1 MKKYLALLLVLVMV
15 LSLAAC
21 ATKTEPETTTEPEKT
36 TTEPAP
42 AEETKDEEPAPA
54 EETKEEEPT
63 EEPADNTEYAVAMIT
78 DYGDITDQSFNQTTY
93 EACKA
98 FCEDNGVEFSYFK
111 PAGDNTADRVAMIE
125 KAVDEG
131 YNVIVMPGYAFGG
144 AIVEAAPEFP
154 DVKFIALDVAKG
166 DLLEAGVAKAGES
179 YDYNPDNWDLEKYV
193 DMSNVYCAIYQEEL
207 CGYMAGY
214 AAVKL
219 GYKSLGFLG
228 GMAVPAVIR
237 YGYGFV
243 QGVDAA
249 AADLGL
255 SDVTVK
261 YVYGGQFFG
270 DADITAVM
278 DTWYA
283 GGTEVVFACG
293 GGIYTSAVDAAKKAN
308 GKVIGVDVDQ
318 AGVIANYAGVDGL
331 TVTSAMKGLYP
342 ATYDTLNDVIINGNW
357 ANYVGQIATLGLV
370 SADDPEANYVQI
382 PMGEGTQWSDSFTQD
397 DYKAMVADMYNGVIT
412 VSNDIS
418 KTASDFATVITVD
431 DQGAIK
437 G

>member
-1 MKKYLALLLVLVMV
+1 MKKFFALLLSLAMV
-15 LSLAAC
+15 LALVAC
-21 ATKTEPETTTEPEKT
+21 GQKDPTPDKPDTPDDPQTKV
-36 TTEPAP
+36 
-42 AEETKDEEPAPA
+42 
-54 EETKEEEPT
+54 
-63 EEPADNTEYAVAMIT
+63 EYKVAMIT

-98 FCEDNGVEFSYFK
+98 FAEDNSIEFSYFK

-131 YNVIVMPGYAFGG
+131 FNVIVMPGYAFGG

-154 DVKFIALDVAKG
+154 DVKFIALDVAAG
-166 DLLEAGVAKAGES
+166 DLLETAVAKAGET
-179 YDYNPDNWDLEKYV
+179 YDYTPENWDLNKYV
-193 DMSNVYCAIYQEEL
+193 DMSNVYCAVYQEEL

-219 GYKSLGFLG
+219 GYKNLGFLG
-228 GMAVPAVIR
+228 GMAVPAVVR

-255 SDVTVK
+255 TDVK
-261 YVYGGQFFG
+261 LNYIYGGQFFG

-278 DTWYA
+278 DTWYQ

-308 GKVIGVDVDQ
+308 AKVIGVDVDQ
-318 AGVIANYAGVDGL
+318 AGVIANYAGVEGM

-342 ATYDTLNDVIINGNW
+342 ATYDTLTDVIVNGNW
-357 ANYVGQIATLGLV
+357 EKYVGKIETLGLV
-370 SADDPEANYVQI
+370 SGTDPEANYVQI
-382 PMGEGTQWSDSFTQD
+382 PMGDGTQWSDSFTQD
-397 DYKAMVADMYNGVIT
+397 DYKAMVADMFSGKIT
-412 VSNDIS
+412 VSNDTT
-418 KTASDFATVITVD
+418 KAPTDFATAITVNALG
-431 DQGAIK
+431 QIK

>member
-1 MKKYLALLLVLVMV
+1 MKKFLAVL
-15 LSLAAC
+15 LSLAMILALAAC
-21 ATKTEPETTTEPEKT
+21 GQKETTTT
-36 TTEPAP
+36 TDDTQTADDTQTES
-42 AEETKDEEPAPA
+42 
-54 EETKEEEPT
+54 
-63 EEPADNTEYAVAMIT
+63 EYKVAMIT

-98 FCEDNGVEFSYFK
+98 FAEDNGIEFSYFK

-131 YNVIVMPGYAFGG
+131 FNVIVMPGYAFGG

-154 DVKFIALDVAKG
+154 EVKFIALDVAKG
-166 DLLEAGVAKAGES
+166 DLLETAVAKAGET
-179 YDYNPDNWDLEKYV
+179 YDYTPENWDLDKYV
-193 DMSNVYCAIYQEEL
+193 DMSNVYCAVYQEEL

-219 GYKSLGFLG
+219 GYKNLGFLG
-228 GMAVPAVIR
+228 GMAVPAVVR

-255 SDVTVK
+255 TDVK
-261 YVYGGQFFG
+261 LNYIYGGQFFG

-293 GGIYTSAVDAAKKAN
+293 GGIYTSAVDAAKKVD

-318 AGVIANYAGVDGL
+318 AGVIANYAGVEGM

-342 ATYDTLNDVIINGNW
+342 ATYDTLTDVVVNGNW
-357 ANYVGQIATLGLV
+357 DKYVGQIATLGLV
-370 SADDPEANYVQI
+370 SGTDPELNYVQI
-382 PMGEGTQWSDSFTQD
+382 PMGDGTQWSDSFTQD
-397 DYKAMVADMYNGVIT
+397 DYKALVADMFDGKIV
-412 VSNDIS
+412 VSNDTT
-418 KTASDFATVITVD
+418 KAPGDFATVITVD
-431 DQGAIK
+431 DQGSIK

>member
-1 MKKYLALLLVLVMV
+1 MKKFFALLLSLAMV
-15 LSLAAC
+15 LALVAC
-21 ATKTEPETTTEPEKT
+21 GQKETTTPDDTQTPDDTTPEV
-36 TTEPAP
+36 
-42 AEETKDEEPAPA
+42 
-54 EETKEEEPT
+54 
-63 EEPADNTEYAVAMIT
+63 EYKVAMIT

-98 FCEDNGVEFSYFK
+98 FAEDNSIEFSYFK

-131 YNVIVMPGYAFGG
+131 FNVIVMPGYAFGG

-154 DVKFIALDVAKG
+154 DVKFIALDVAAG
-166 DLLEAGVAKAGES
+166 DLLETAVAKAGES
-179 YDYNPDNWDLEKYV
+179 YDFTPENWDLNKYV

-219 GYKSLGFLG
+219 GYKNLGFLG
-228 GMAVPAVIR
+228 GMAVPAVQRYGLGFVR

-249 AADLGL
+249 AADMGL
-255 SDVTVK
+255 TDVKVN
-261 YVYGGQFFG
+261 YIYGGQFFG

-278 DTWYA
+278 DTWYQ

-308 GKVIGVDVDQ
+308 AKVIGVDVDQ
-318 AGVIANYAGVDGL
+318 AGVIAKYAGVDGM

-342 ATYDTLNDVIINGNW
+342 ATYDTLTDVIVNGNW
-357 ANYVGQIATLGLV
+357 DKYVGKIATLGLV
-370 SADDPEANYVQI
+370 SGTDPEANYVQI
-382 PMGEGTQWSDSFTQD
+382 PMGDGTQWSDSFTQD
-397 DYKAMVADMYNGVIT
+397 DYKAMVKDMFDGKIT
-412 VSNDIS
+412 VSNDTT
-418 KTASDFATVITVD
+418 KAPTDFATAITVNA
-431 DQGAIK
+431 QGQIK

>member
-1 MKKYLALLLVLVMV
+1 MKKFFALLLSLAMV
-15 LSLAAC
+15 LALVAC
-21 ATKTEPETTTEPEKT
+21 GQKDPTPDTPDTPDDPQTKV
-36 TTEPAP
+36 
-42 AEETKDEEPAPA
+42 
-54 EETKEEEPT
+54 
-63 EEPADNTEYAVAMIT
+63 EYKVAMIT

-98 FCEDNGVEFSYFK
+98 FAEDNSIEFSYFK

-131 YNVIVMPGYAFGG
+131 FNVIVMPGYAFGG

-154 DVKFIALDVAKG
+154 DVKFIALDVAAG
-166 DLLEAGVAKAGES
+166 DLLETAVAKAGEA
-179 YDYNPDNWDLEKYV
+179 YDYTPENWDLNKYV
-193 DMSNVYCAIYQEEL
+193 DMSNVYCAVYQEEL

-219 GYKSLGFLG
+219 GYKNLGFLG
-228 GMAVPAVIR
+228 GMAVPAVVR

-249 AADLGL
+249 AADMGL
-255 SDVTVK
+255 TDVKVN
-261 YVYGGQFFG
+261 YIYGGQFFG

-278 DTWYA
+278 DTWYQ

-308 GKVIGVDVDQ
+308 AKVIGVDVDQ
-318 AGVIANYAGVDGL
+318 AGVIAKYAAGDGADEATIAQYLDL

-342 ATYDTLNDVIINGNW
+342 ATYDTLTDVIVNGNW
-357 ANYVGQIATLGLV
+357 DKYVGKIETLGLV
-370 SADDPEANYVQI
+370 SGTDPEANYVQI
-382 PMGEGTQWSDSFTQD
+382 PMGDGTQWSDSFTQD
-397 DYKAMVADMYNGVIT
+397 DYKAMVADMFDGKVT
-412 VSNDIS
+412 VSNDT
-418 KTASDFATVITVD
+418 KKAAKDFATVITVN
-431 DQGAIK
+431 DQGQIK

>member
-1 MKKYLALLLVLVMV
+1 MKKYLALLLALVMS
-15 LSLAAC
+15 LSLFAC
-21 ATKTEPETTTEPEKT
+21 GKKEGDDNKDKDKTEYK
-36 TTEPAP
+36 
-42 AEETKDEEPAPA
+42 
-54 EETKEEEPT
+54 
-63 EEPADNTEYAVAMIT
+63 VAMIT

-98 FCEDNGVEFSYFK
+98 FAEKNKIEFKYYK

-125 KAVDEG
+125 SAVEEG
-131 YNVIVMPGYAFGG
+131 FNVIVMPGYAFGG
-144 AIVEAAPEFP
+144 AIVEAAPQHK

-166 DLLEAGVAKAGES
+166 DLLEAGVAKAGEK
-179 YDYNPDNWDLEKYV
+179 YDYNPDNWELSKYV

-219 GYKSLGFLG
+219 GYKNLGFLG
-228 GMAVPAVIR
+228 GMAVPAVVR

-249 AADLGL
+249 AAEMKLT
-255 SDVTVK
+255 DVKVN
-261 YVYGGQFFG
+261 YIYGGQFFG

-278 DTWYA
+278 DTWYN

-293 GGIYTSAVDAAKKAN
+293 GGIYTSAVDAAKKVN
-308 GKVIGVDVDQ
+308 GAKVIGVDVDQ
-318 AGVIANYAGVDGL
+318 AGVIAKYAAGEGADQATIDGFKAL

-342 ATYDTLNDVIINGNW
+342 ATFDTLTDVIVKGNW
-357 ANYVGQIATLGLV
+357 DNYKGKIQNLGLV
-370 SADDPEANYVQI
+370 SGDDPTLNYVQI
-382 PMGEGTQWSDSFTQD
+382 PMESTQWKDGAFTQD
-397 DYKAMVADMYNGVIT
+397 NYKAMVKEMFDGTLT
-412 VSNDIS
+412 VSNDIT
-418 KTASDFATVITVD
+418 KAAKDFATVITVD
-431 DQGAIK
+431 DQGKIK

>member
-1 MKKYLALLLVLVMV
+1 MKKLFALLLSLAMV
-15 LSLAAC
+15 LALVAC
-21 ATKTEPETTTEPEKT
+21 GQKDPTPDTPDTPDDTTPEV
-36 TTEPAP
+36 
-42 AEETKDEEPAPA
+42 
-54 EETKEEEPT
+54 
-63 EEPADNTEYAVAMIT
+63 EYKIAMIT

-98 FCEDNGVEFSYFK
+98 FAEDNSIEFSYFK

-131 YNVIVMPGYAFGG
+131 FNVIVMPGYAFGG

-154 DVKFIALDVAKG
+154 DVKFIALDVAAG
-166 DLLEAGVAKAGES
+166 DLLETAVAKAGET
-179 YDYNPDNWDLEKYV
+179 YDYTPENWDLNKYV
-193 DMSNVYCAIYQEEL
+193 DMSNVYCAVYQEEL

-219 GYKSLGFLG
+219 GYKNLGFLG
-228 GMAVPAVIR
+228 GMSVPAVVR

-249 AADLGL
+249 AADMGL
-255 SDVTVK
+255 TDVKVN
-261 YVYGGQFFG
+261 YIYGGQFFG

-278 DTWYA
+278 DTWYQ

-293 GGIYTSAVDAAKKAN
+293 GGIYTSAVDAAKKVGA
-308 GKVIGVDVDQ
+308 KVIGVDVDQ
-318 AGVIANYAGVDGL
+318 AGVIAKYAGVDGM

-342 ATYDTLNDVIINGNW
+342 ATYDTLTDVIVNGNW
-357 ANYVGQIATLGLV
+357 DKYVGKIATLGLV
-370 SADDPEANYVQI
+370 SGTDPEANYVQI
-382 PMGEGTQWSDSFTQD
+382 PMGDGTQWSDSFTQD
-397 DYKAMVADMYNGVIT
+397 DYKAMVKDMFDGKIT
-412 VSNDIS
+412 VSNNTSSDVS
-418 KTASDFATVITVD
+418 AADFATVITVD
-431 DQGAIK
+431 DQGSIK

>member
-1 MKKYLALLLVLVMV
+1 MKKFFALLLSLAMV
-15 LSLAAC
+15 LALVAC
-21 ATKTEPETTTEPEKT
+21 GQKDPTPDTPDTPDDPQTKV
-36 TTEPAP
+36 
-42 AEETKDEEPAPA
+42 
-54 EETKEEEPT
+54 
-63 EEPADNTEYAVAMIT
+63 EYKVAMIT

-98 FCEDNGVEFSYFK
+98 FAEDNSIEFSYFR

-131 YNVIVMPGYAFGG
+131 FNVIVMPGYAFGG

-154 DVKFIALDVAKG
+154 DVKFIALDVAAG
-166 DLLEAGVAKAGES
+166 DLLETAVAKAGET
-179 YDYNPDNWDLEKYV
+179 YDYTPENWDLNKYV
-193 DMSNVYCAIYQEEL
+193 DISNVYCAVYQEEL

-219 GYKSLGFLG
+219 GYKNLGFLG
-228 GMAVPAVIR
+228 GMSVPAVVR

-255 SDVTVK
+255 TDVKVN
-261 YVYGGQFFG
+261 YIYGGQFFG

-278 DTWYA
+278 DTWYQ

-293 GGIYTSAVDAAKKAN
+293 GGIYTSAVDAAKKVGA
-308 GKVIGVDVDQ
+308 KVIGVDVDQ
-318 AGVIANYAGVDGL
+318 AGVIAKYAGVDGM

-342 ATYDTLNDVIINGNW
+342 ATYDTLTDVIVNGNW
-357 ANYVGQIATLGLV
+357 DKYVGKIATLGLV
-370 SADDPEANYVQI
+370 SGTDPEANYVQI
-382 PMGEGTQWSDSFTQD
+382 PMGDGTQWSDSFTQD
-397 DYKAMVADMYNGVIT
+397 DYKAMVKDMFDGKIT
-412 VSNDIS
+412 VSNNTSSDVS
-418 KTASDFATVITVD
+418 AADFATVITVD
-431 DQGAIK
+431 DQGSIK

>member
-1 MKKYLALLLVLVMV
+1 MKKFLALTLALVMS
-15 LSLAAC
+15 LSLVAC
-21 ATKTEPETTTEPEKT
+21 GDKKTDDTKTDEPDQKTEQ
-36 TTEPAP
+36 
-42 AEETKDEEPAPA
+42 
-54 EETKEEEPT
+54 PT
-63 EEPADNTEYAVAMIT
+63 ENEGAYKVAMIT

-98 FCEDNGVEFSYFK
+98 FAEDNSIEFSYFR

-131 YNVIVMPGYAFGG
+131 FNVIVMPGYAFGG

-154 DVKFIALDVAKG
+154 DVKFIALDVAAG
-166 DLLEAGVAKAGES
+166 DLLETAVAKAGEA
-179 YDYNPDNWDLEKYV
+179 YDYTPENWDLSKYV
-193 DMSNVYCAIYQEEL
+193 DMSNVYCAVYQEEL

-219 GYKSLGFLG
+219 GYKNLGFLG
-228 GMAVPAVIR
+228 GMSVPAVVR

-249 AADLGL
+249 AADMGL
-255 SDVTVK
+255 TDVKVN
-261 YVYGGQFFG
+261 YIYGGQFFG

-278 DTWYA
+278 DTWYQ

-293 GGIYTSAVDAAKKAN
+293 GGIYTSAVDAAKKVGA
-308 GKVIGVDVDQ
+308 KVIGVDVDQ
-318 AGVIANYAGVDGL
+318 AGVIAKYAGVDGM

-342 ATYDTLNDVIINGNW
+342 ATYDTLTDVIVNGNW
-357 ANYVGQIATLGLV
+357 EKYVGKIETLGLV
-370 SADDPEANYVQI
+370 SGTDPEANYVQI
-382 PMGEGTQWSDSFTQD
+382 PMGDGTQWSDSFTQD
-397 DYKAMVADMYNGVIT
+397 DYKAMVKDMFDGKIT
-412 VSNDIS
+412 VSNNTSSDVS
-418 KTASDFATVITVD
+418 AADFATVITVD
-431 DQGAIK
+431 DQGSIK

>member
-1 MKKYLALLLVLVMV
+1 MKKFFALLLSLAMV
-15 LSLAAC
+15 LALVAC
-21 ATKTEPETTTEPEKT
+21 GQKDPTPDTPDTPDDPQTKV
-36 TTEPAP
+36 
-42 AEETKDEEPAPA
+42 
-54 EETKEEEPT
+54 
-63 EEPADNTEYAVAMIT
+63 EYKVAMIT

-98 FCEDNGVEFSYFK
+98 FAEDNSIEFSYFK

-131 YNVIVMPGYAFGG
+131 FNVIVMPGYAFGG

-154 DVKFIALDVAKG
+154 DVKFIALDVAAG
-166 DLLEAGVAKAGES
+166 DLLETAVAKAGEA
-179 YDYNPDNWDLEKYV
+179 YDHTPENWDLNKYV
-193 DMSNVYCAIYQEEL
+193 DMSNVYCAVYQEEL

-219 GYKSLGFLG
+219 GYKNLGFLG
-228 GMAVPAVIR
+228 GMSVPAVVR

-255 SDVTVK
+255 TDVK
-261 YVYGGQFFG
+261 LNYIYGGQFFG

-278 DTWYA
+278 DTWYQ

-293 GGIYTSAVDAAKKAN
+293 GGIYTSAVDAAKKVGA
-308 GKVIGVDVDQ
+308 KVIGVDVDQ
-318 AGVIANYAGVDGL
+318 AGVIANYAGVDGM

-342 ATYDTLNDVIINGNW
+342 ATYDTLTDVIVNGNW
-357 ANYVGQIATLGLV
+357 EKYVGKIETLGLV
-370 SADDPEANYVQI
+370 SGTDPEANYVQI
-382 PMGEGTQWSDSFTQD
+382 PMGDGTQWSDSFTQD
-397 DYKAMVADMYNGVIT
+397 DYKAMVKDMFDGKIT
-412 VSNDIS
+412 VSNNTSSDVS
-418 KTASDFATVITVD
+418 AADFATVITVD
-431 DQGAIK
+431 DQGSIK